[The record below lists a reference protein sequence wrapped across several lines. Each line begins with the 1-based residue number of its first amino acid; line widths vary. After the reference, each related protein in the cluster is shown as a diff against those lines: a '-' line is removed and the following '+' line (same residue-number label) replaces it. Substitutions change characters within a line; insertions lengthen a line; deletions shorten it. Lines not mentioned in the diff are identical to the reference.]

1 MKVYSLM
8 LGSYQTNCYL
18 AADDD
23 GVCAVIDPGYTPER
37 VLEAAQ
43 RYGLTIRAVLLT
55 HGHFDH
61 VGGVRG
67 VAEAARCPVW
77 LCEADTV
84 LPERLTAGPLYYTDT
99 YADGDTVEVGSLR
112 FTVLET
118 PGHTPGSVCLLC
130 ENVLFSGDTL
140 FAGSCGRVDLAG
152 GVPAQMGAS
161 LKRLAELPGNYAA
174 RPRPGHDTGCR
185 ARGQSLSAGGD
196 GMKLLL
202 RGHDDRYAV
211 EQLQLALFPEEP
223 MEPVTEPFSG
233 DGAVSSLH
241 TGAVWLTATAEITLH
256 GKTGRACRRL
266 RTAEADVPARR
277 RLLQNTYYEAAMCL
291 REPPAWGS
299 LSGVRPTKLTT
310 RALLEGR
317 TPTEAEKLLR
327 TRYHVSPERSRL
339 CVEASEATVQAA
351 QLLRPQDVSVY
362 VGIPFC
368 PTRCAYCSF
377 VSSSIE
383 RFSGLL
389 EPYLDALVREI
400 AHTGDLLRAS
410 GRTVRTLYIGG
421 GTPTTLSAAQL
432 RRLMEALRT
441 HIDLTE
447 LVEYTVEG
455 GRPDTLDAE
464 KLETI
469 ASMGCGR
476 MSINPQTMNDA
487 VLARVGR
494 RHTATQTA
502 AAYEAARAA
511 GYDAV
516 NMDLIAGLPG
526 DDPASFADSLRQ
538 VLALAP
544 ENVTVH
550 TLALKKGA
558 DLYAGRMELPSAD
571 DVAQMLAGAEASL
584 RAAGYTP
591 YYLYR
596 QKYMSGSFENIGWC
610 RPGTAGLYNIYMMEE
625 MHSIV
630 SLGGGA
636 MTKINLP
643 DGRLERFHNPKFP
656 QQYLERIDDVLA
668 QKDAAFR
675 LL

>member
-161 LKRLAELPGNYAA
+161 LKRLAELPGNYAVL
-174 RPRPGHDTGCR
+174 PGHDTGCR

-223 MEPVTEPFSG
+223 MEPVAEPFSG

-256 GKTGRACRRL
+256 GKTGRSRRRL
-266 RTAEADVPARR
+266 RAAEADVPTRR

-494 RHTATQTA
+494 RHTAAQTV

-526 DDPASFADSLRQ
+526 DDPKSFADSLRQ
-538 VLALAP
+538 VLALDP

-571 DVAQMLAGAEASL
+571 DVAQMLAGAETSL